1 MNIGLDNIGDLVI
14 NGTRRPRIV
23 EEYSLSALQNM
34 KNINCT
40 ELGNLIKNISR
51 DVQSINNEQFR
62 RMIEDKLKY
71 IIECFEKNMTF
82 NPQEY
87 YVNND
92 SDQFTRDIFKICNFK
107 AIGEL
112 LNELYKREKIAEKKY
127 PSDVEPLLLLSTT
140 IKESCKNLGIKTL
153 NESQLYEAYM
163 NPDSDMAY
171 DIGIR
176 YGIDYE
182 NAQEDDIIIN
192 AIPYFITYPNF
203 GVNNTILGYINYPI
217 NAAGAYYNEKK
228 YDELVGNQPPQIK

>member
-23 EEYSLSALQNM
+23 EEYSLNALQNM
-34 KNINCT
+34 KNTNCK
-40 ELGNLIKNISR
+40 ELGILIKNISS
-51 DVQSINNEQFR
+51 DIQNINNEQTR
-62 RMIEDKLKY
+62 RMIEKKLKF
-71 IIECFEKNMTF
+71 IIDCFEKNMDF
-82 NPQEY
+82 NPKEY
-87 YVNND
+87 YENND
-92 SDQFTRDIFKICNFK
+92 CMNFTRYIFKICDFK

-112 LNELYKREKIAEKKY
+112 LNELYIREKIAERKY
-127 PSDVEPLLLLSTT
+127 PNDVKPIVSMSNK

-153 NESQLYEAYM
+153 TEGQLYDAYM

-176 YGIDYE
+176 YDLDYE

-217 NAAGAYYNEKK
+217 NEARAYYNEKK
-228 YDELVGNQPPQIK
+228 YDELMGNQSPQMK